1 MKGFTAFFKK
11 EWLENVKNHRLL
23 ILAAVF
29 LIFGITNA
37 PLAKYIPDILSTL
50 ADGLT
55 MNVEPTALDAWMQF
69 FKNNSGIGMS
79 AVIILFGSTL
89 ASEYTRGTLVLMVTK
104 GLPRRTIILAKY
116 VVSVLIMS
124 FCYWLS
130 FAVTYAYT
138 AYYWPGSAL
147 SHTVL
152 AAAALWLIG
161 FFYLAVLLLGG
172 VLFRQTFSAILFT
185 GGIVALLSLV
195 NVFDVATTINP
206 IRLTGENLALIEGTL
221 SVGDL
226 FGAFVATVLLTIIA
240 LVAAVK
246 VFERKAL

>member
-1 MKGFTAFFKK
+1 MRGFTAFVKK
-11 EWLENVKNHRLL
+11 ECMENVKNHRLL
-23 ILAAVF
+23 ILTAVF

-37 PLAKYIPDILSTL
+37 PLAKYTPDILSAL

-55 MNVEPTALDAWMQF
+55 MNAEPIALDAWTQF

-79 AVIILFGSTL
+79 AVIILFGGML

-124 FCYWLS
+124 LCYWLS
-130 FAVTYAYT
+130 FAVTYIYT
-138 AYYWPGSAL
+138 AYYWPGNAL

-185 GGIVALLSLV
+185 GGIVALLSLA
-195 NVFDVATTINP
+195 NVFDLGSTMNP
-206 IRLTGENLALIEGTL
+206 IRLTGDNLAIIEG
-221 SVGDL
+221 SVKIADL
-226 FGAFVATVLLTIIA
+226 FGSFVVTAVCTIVA

-246 VFERKAL
+246 LFERKAL